1 MSCRSAFH
9 VAVVTCMY
17 GVASVARLAAA
28 AEPSWLMHD
37 PPYLSAQT
45 PASSTPAESTTTGG
59 PASAEELAKKLSNP
73 IASLISVPFQS
84 NFDFNTGQD
93 NDKFKYTLN
102 IQLVIPLSISEDW
115 NLIARIIRPV
125 IYQEELFPGQG
136 NNFGLGDM
144 NPQFFFFPNEPF
156 HGWIWGAG
164 PLFLLSTATDTRLG
178 TGKWAAGPTAVVLRQ
193 EGPWTYGLLA
203 NHLWS
208 FAGDDDRPDVNQTFL
223 QPFLAYNTKTAFGVT
238 LQTESSSSWEA
249 HQWTVPIGLFASQ
262 VLKVGG
268 QPLSLQFGPRAGV
281 PADARAARLPARERL
296 QDLHRL
302 GRWGRVH
309 ARLRREGLRHPARA
323 SRRLQWS
330 PRIPDGHGWQACANA
345 PAQGRLHR
353 RQGGQAS
360 WHSKVHRPAPDPPL
374 R

>member
-1 MSCRSAFH
+1 MC
-9 VAVVTCMY
+9 
-17 GVASVARLAAA
+17 GV

-45 PASSTPAESTTTGG
+45 PASSTPAETTTTGG

-102 IQLVIPLSISEDW
+102 IQPVIPLSISEDW
-115 NLIARIIRPV
+115 NLIARIIQPV

-144 NPQFFFFPNEPF
+144 NPQFFFSPKEPF

-164 PLFLLSTATDTRLG
+164 PVFLLSTATDTRLG
-178 TGKWAAGPTAVVLRQ
+178 TGKWGAGPTAVGLRQ

-238 LQTESSSSWEA
+238 LQTESSYSWEA

-268 QPLSLQFGPRAGV
+268 QPLSLQFGPRV
-281 PADARAARLPARERL
+281 YADGASGGPE
-296 QDLHRL
+296 
-302 GRWGRVH
+302 W
-309 ARLRREGLRHPARA
+309 GLRFNITLLFP
-323 SRRLQWS
+323 
-330 PRIPDGHGWQACANA
+330 
-345 PAQGRLHR
+345 
-353 RQGGQAS
+353 
-360 WHSKVHRPAPDPPL
+360 K
-374 R
+374 